1 MGSGTAVS
9 NMKNAI
15 LAFLVPLPSILF
27 YLSFLSATNGSVAD
41 PKSPSFTSTVW
52 TWCYHYPLLLANVL
66 FFFNV
71 NVLFWVI
78 GLIQSSHWM
87 IDPYWTVIPVMLVH
101 YYSAHPLAQ
110 YHCWRSRIVILLTWV
125 WSIRLIHNY
134 FRREKWQWGVREDWR
149 FTDMSHQYGSHWWW
163 VSFFSIYV
171 PQQLFLMGLSLP
183 FYVIHS
189 VNQPLSIWDLLAT
202 IVCVSGIVIAYFA
215 DTQLHNFVSRNNKL
229 KGQGKPVVPVL
240 DNGLWYYSRH
250 PNYFGEQLWW
260 WGLVVFTWNLGHGWT
275 VIGALANT
283 MCLAYVTKLVENRML
298 SQDNR
303 AEAYRLYQR
312 TTSVWVPWF
321 KSSPLGLK
329 SKNV

>member
-1 MGSGTAVS
+1 MPAIERVNFVS
-9 NMKNAI
+9 
-15 LAFLVPLPSILF
+15 
-27 YLSFLSATNGSVAD
+27 LSHL
-41 PKSPSFTSTVW
+41 
-52 TWCYHYPLLLANVL
+52 
-66 FFFNV
+66 
-71 NVLFWVI
+71 
-78 GLIQSSHWM
+78 
-87 IDPYWTVIPVMLVH
+87 
-101 YYSAHPLAQ
+101 
-110 YHCWRSRIVILLTWV
+110 
-125 WSIRLIHNY
+125 
-134 FRREKWQWGVREDWR
+134 
-149 FTDMSHQYGSHWWW
+149 
-163 VSFFSIYV
+163 
-171 PQQLFLMGLSLP
+171 QLFLMGLSLP